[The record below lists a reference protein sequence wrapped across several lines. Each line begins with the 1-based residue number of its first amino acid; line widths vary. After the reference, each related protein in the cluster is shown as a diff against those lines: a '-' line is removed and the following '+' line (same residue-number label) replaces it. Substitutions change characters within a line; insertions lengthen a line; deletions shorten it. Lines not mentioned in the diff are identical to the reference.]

1 MSKYTPSSDV
11 YETAGFLGGL
21 IKQGRLALRLLRD
34 ARVPGWVKMIPFAGL
49 LYFLSPIDLL
59 PDFALPGLGEIDD
72 VVILLLALKAFVD
85 LSPASI
91 VREHLEDLFGTRKAA
106 RPAAE
111 PSAPMTIEGSYRILD
126 DPTPERSPSDW

>member
-1 MSKYTPSSDV
+1 MSKYTSSSNL
-11 YETAGFLGGL
+11 YETAGFHGGL

-59 PDFALPGLGEIDD
+59 PDLALPGLGEIDD

-91 VREHLEDLFGTRKAA
+91 VREHLEELFGTRNATRSA
-106 RPAAE
+106 SE
-111 PSAPMTIEGSYRILD
+111 PSASTTIEGNYRILD
-126 DPTPERSPSDW
+126 DSSSERPPQD